1 MSAPDAV
8 PGRETRPP
16 RRRAHTRARLLA
28 SAERV
33 IVERG
38 YAQTT
43 IEDLCAAA
51 GYTRGAFYSNFRGK
65 DDLVLALFDRHSADR
80 LEQLER
86 LLDGPG
92 ATSAE
97 GVARALL
104 EVDPLE
110 RNWILL
116 FLEFRIHAARD
127 PRLTAELDAHDRAV
141 RDALAELLQRC
152 CPAVARGVA
161 PIGGVAATLLA
172 VREGILARTA
182 GEGPGVPEAL
192 DAAVATLSAILPA
205 LGIAPTPAAAEP
217 ES

>member
-1 MSAPDAV
+1 MSASDAAAH
-8 PGRETRPP
+8 GRETRPP
-16 RRRAHTRARLLA
+16 RRRVHTRARLLE

-65 DDLVLALFDRHSADR
+65 DDLALALFDRHSADR
-80 LEQLER
+80 LDQLER
-86 LLDGPG
+86 MLVGPG
-92 ATSAE
+92 AVSAE
-97 GVARALL
+97 GLARALL
-104 EVDPLE
+104 EVDALE

-127 PRLTAELDAHDRAV
+127 PRLAAELDEHDRAV
-141 RDALAELLQRC
+141 RDALAELLERC
-152 CPAVARGVA
+152 CPAVAHGATPV
-161 PIGGVAATLLA
+161 GGVASTLLA

-182 GEGPGVPEAL
+182 GEGPGVREAL
-192 DAAVATLSAILPA
+192 DAAVATLSVVLPR
-205 LGIAPTPAAAEP
+205 LGIVPTPATP
-217 ES
+217 SL